1 MTFGLRSWRFDID
14 HHLRNPMKNLNMK
27 RTGSIPRS
35 FVDAGQVVRKLSSPL
50 WGGLLIA
57 ACLGL
62 SACGGSGSS
71 NLTLSAR
78 VEGLRAPGLA
88 VSLTPQ
94 SEVIAIAP
102 TASSHTFFEVVP
114 SRAYDI
120 TVRKHPRNQLCRVVN
135 GSGIAGSAAAQGAS
149 IVCQRTLL
157 NDTGSELADD
167 GGEGRD
173 AVVASTLTKVGSGD
187 KGFDF
192 TRLCVKD
199 AGGAVEVCK
208 GTKTVA
214 DVNAAAGGWVC
225 TRDNVTGLVWRVQA
239 PDGGGDLC
247 GIPSAEWSLP
257 TSFELASVLDL
268 GRVNP
273 ALSQDY
279 LPQLGSGNYLVQM
292 LGDLV
297 FSLQSEDG
305 MVSKGLESG
314 PTPYLSVR
322 VARSQALT
330 SSFTQVKGPEDR
342 LFVSGGLDLMWHLPQ
357 NPAQAT
363 YEQAR
368 SSASGLAVGGYTD
381 WRLPNYKELMT
392 LFDRDHGCLTE
403 GCVPQEYLPRNSGAG
418 EAFWSST
425 VFAGDASPANS
436 DKSRFLLAPVAGG
449 FTTEFRSPYLSGR
462 AIFVRNLSGH
472 EVP

>member
-1 MTFGLRSWRFDID
+1 
-14 HHLRNPMKNLNMK
+14 MKNLNMK
-27 RTGSIPRS
+27 RTGITHRS
-35 FVDAGQVVRKLSSPL
+35 FVDAGQVSRKFSSPL
-50 WGGLLIA
+50 LGGLLIA
-57 ACLGL
+57 ASLGL
-62 SACGGSGSS
+62 SACGAGGSS

-78 VEGLRAPGLA
+78 IEGLRAPGLA

-102 TASSHTFFEVVP
+102 TASSLTFIEVVP
-114 SRAYDI
+114 NRAYDI
-120 TVRKHPRNQLCRVVN
+120 TVRKHPLNQLCRVVN
-135 GSGIAGSAAAQGAS
+135 GSGVAGSVAAQGAS

-167 GGEGRD
+167 GTQGRD

-199 AGGAVEVCK
+199 ASGQVEVCK
-208 GTKTVA
+208 GIKTAA
-214 DVNAAAGGWVC
+214 DVNAAPGGWVC
-225 TRDNVTGLVWRVQA
+225 TRDNVTGLVWRVHEPA
-239 PDGGGDLC
+239 GSGDSC
-247 GIPSAEWSLP
+247 GIPLVEWSLP
-257 TSFELASVLDL
+257 TSYELASVLDL

-273 ALSQDY
+273 ALSQEY
-279 LPQLGSGNYLVQM
+279 LPQLGKGNYLVLM

-297 FSLQSEDG
+297 FSLQPEDG
-305 MVSKGLESG
+305 MVSKGLDSE

-322 VARSQALT
+322 LARSRSLT

-368 SSASGLAVGGYTD
+368 SSASGLTVGGHTD

-392 LFDRDHGCLTE
+392 LFDRDHGCLAD
-403 GCVPQEYLPRNSGAG
+403 GCVPLEYLPGNIGAG

-425 VFAGDASPANS
+425 VFAGDTSPANS
-436 DKSRFLLAPVAGG
+436 DKSRFLVAPVAGG
-449 FTTEFRSPYLSGR
+449 FTTEFRSPYFSGR
-462 AIFVRNLSGH
+462 AIFVRNLSGDD
-472 EVP
+472 VPGR